1 MYTKRYVLTFPPD
14 KVDEPLT
21 YNLIKDYN
29 MEINILKA
37 DINAGKEGKLLLE
50 FRTGKDEMERGLKY
64 LKDKG
69 IRVAPVS
76 KQISF
81 QHEKCIHCGAC
92 TAICFTDA
100 LTMEKPSWELNFKP
114 EKCIVCGLCLKACPL
129 NLFKIE
135 FYK

>member
-21 YNLIKDYN
+21 YNLIKDYR

-50 FRTGKDEMERGLKY
+50 FRTEEKEMERGLKY
-64 LKDKG
+64 IKEKG
-69 IRVAPVS
+69 IGVSPVS
-76 KQISF
+76 KQISLRY
-81 QHEKCIHCGAC
+81 EDCVHCGAC
-92 TAICFTDA
+92 TAVCFPGA
-100 LTMEKPSWELNFKP
+100 LTMEKPSWELNFET

-135 FYK
+135 FY